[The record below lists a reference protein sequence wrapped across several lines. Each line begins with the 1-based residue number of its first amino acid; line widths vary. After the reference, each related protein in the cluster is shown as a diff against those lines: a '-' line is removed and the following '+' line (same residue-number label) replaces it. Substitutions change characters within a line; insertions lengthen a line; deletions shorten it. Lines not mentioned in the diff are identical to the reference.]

1 MGFVIVNAVLALGLW
16 CIFLTSRRLLRAHAN
31 RAWWCTFA
39 ALSVAGLAA
48 GCWLA
53 FNFEYQVSARTRCA
67 SFPLPLAF
75 FRLEDGQ
82 WVDFVTP
89 TYVMYPGLAANV
101 VAIVAMALLPLWFA
115 SWASNRGR
123 KVHDNHAG

>member
-1 MGFVIVNAVLALGLW
+1 MGFVIVISVLALGLW
-16 CIFLTSRRLLRAHAN
+16 SIFLTSQRLLRAHAN
-31 RAWWCTFA
+31 RAWWCVFVV
-39 ALSVAGLAA
+39 LSVAGLAA

-53 FNFEYQVSARTRCA
+53 FNFEYQVSPRTRCA

-75 FRLEDGQ
+75 FRLEDGR

-89 TYVMYPGLAANV
+89 TYVMYPGLVANV

-115 SWASNRGR
+115 SWASSRR
-123 KVHDNHAG
+123 HKVHDSQSV